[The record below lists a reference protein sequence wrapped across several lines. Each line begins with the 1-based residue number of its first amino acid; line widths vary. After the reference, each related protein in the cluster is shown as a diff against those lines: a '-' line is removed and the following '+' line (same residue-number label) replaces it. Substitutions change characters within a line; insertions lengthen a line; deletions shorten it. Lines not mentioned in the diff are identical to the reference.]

1 MRSLLFVPADSPRKL
16 ERALASGADVLIL
29 DLEDSVAMSA
39 KQQGREGAAAFL
51 AAHRGPTAPK
61 PHASPKLMV
70 RVNALDTGLTD
81 ADLDAVAR
89 FAPAAI
95 MLPKTQGG
103 TDVQHLSVK
112 LNVREAEHGLPAH
125 TISIVPI
132 VTETAAAMFHLG
144 SYRGSSTR
152 LSAITWGAE
161 DLAADIGAET
171 NRFDDAT
178 YTPPFALARNL
189 MLFAAA
195 SAEVDAID
203 TVFANFRD
211 HDGFRR
217 ECLAARRDGFVAKM
231 AIHPDQVAIINEVF
245 SPQPQEIEK
254 ARAIVDAFKA
264 NPDAGVLS
272 IAGAMVDR
280 PHLRKAER
288 LLGRLA
294 AG

>member
-16 ERALASGADVLIL
+16 ERALASGADALIL
-29 DLEDSVAMSA
+29 DLEDSVAASS
-39 KQQGREGAAAFL
+39 KQQGRDGAATFL
-51 AAHRGPTAPK
+51 ATHRGPGT
-61 PHASPKLMV
+61 PKLIV

-81 ADLDAVAR
+81 ADLDAIVP
-89 FAPAAI
+89 FAPSAI
-95 MLPKTQGG
+95 MLPKAQGG

-112 LNVREAEHGLPAH
+112 LSVREAERGLPADA
-125 TISIVPI
+125 ISIIPI
-132 VTETAAAMFHLG
+132 VTETAAAMFQLG
-144 SYRGSSTR
+144 SYRNASAR
-152 LSAITWGAE
+152 LMAITWGAE

-211 HDGFRR
+211 SDGFRR

-231 AIHPDQVAIINEVF
+231 AIHPDQVTIINEVF
-245 SPQPQEIEK
+245 SPQPQEVDK
-254 ARAIVDAFKA
+254 ARAIVEAFKA

-280 PHLRKAER
+280 PHLRKAQR
-288 LLGRLA
+288 LLARLA

>member
-16 ERALASGADVLIL
+16 ERALTSGADALIL
-29 DLEDSVAMSA
+29 DLEDSVAASA

-51 AAHRGPTAPK
+51 AAHRGRAT
-61 PHASPKLMV
+61 PKLIV

-81 ADLDAVAR
+81 ADLDAVVPL
-89 FAPAAI
+89 APLAI
-95 MLPKTQGG
+95 MQPKAQGG

-112 LNVREAEHGLPAH
+112 LGVREAEHGLPAN

-144 SYRGSSTR
+144 SYRASSTR

-161 DLAADIGAET
+161 DLAADIGAES

-195 SAEVDAID
+195 SADVDAID

-211 HDGFRR
+211 SDGFRR

-245 SPQPQEIEK
+245 SPQPMEIEK
-254 ARAIVDAFKA
+254 AQAIVAAFKA

-288 LLGRLA
+288 LLARTA